1 MSENERLLLAQ
12 EYKEQAMQ
20 YVDDKCKIVIDKNPN
35 NFLHIGVIKKLLPQ
49 AIIINIVRNPL
60 NNALSVYKQY
70 FSHGHE
76 YSYSLNTIALY
87 WEEYLKL
94 MRFWN
99 STFPKAILNISYEY
113 MTKSP
118 EQSIRQLIRHC
129 GLNFE
134 TDCLTFY
141 RSKRAVLNPS
151 VNQVKQPINSGSVNS
166 WKGYE

>member
-1 MSENERLLLAQ
+1 
-12 EYKEQAMQ
+12 
-20 YVDDKCKIVIDKNPN
+20 
-35 NFLHIGVIKKLLPQ
+35 
-49 AIIINIVRNPL
+49 
-60 NNALSVYKQY
+60 
-70 FSHGHE
+70 
-76 YSYSLNTIALY
+76 
-87 WEEYLKL
+87 